1 MKKKSSPN
9 SSNQLNLQMA
19 EIIVENQICET
30 CGADVRPQALFCYN
44 CGGAVGVQIEKTEN
58 KTESKNGNNKSGDV
72 LLKNNFKE
80 EIKEETAEKPANSES
95 NGDVR
100 KIEVTAETIKKDK
113 KADVFEEA
121 KLKSAASL
129 RRKAKSIQPKEIEII
144 WEEPEKISGLWL
156 TLIVLLLSAFAAAV
170 VFLAISLK

>member
-1 MKKKSSPN
+1 
-9 SSNQLNLQMA
+9 MA

-129 RRKAKSIQPKEIEII
+129 RRKAKSIQPKEIEIV
-144 WEEPEKISGLWL
+144 WEEPERISGLRL
-156 TLIVLLLSAFAAAV
+156 TLIVLLLTAFAAAV

>member
-1 MKKKSSPN
+1 
-9 SSNQLNLQMA
+9 MA

-129 RRKAKSIQPKEIEII
+129 RRKAKSIQPKEIEIV
-144 WEEPEKISGLWL
+144 WEEPERISGLRL

>member
-1 MKKKSSPN
+1 
-9 SSNQLNLQMA
+9 MA

-44 CGGAVGVQIEKTEN
+44 CGGADGVQIEKTEN

-129 RRKAKSIQPKEIEII
+129 RRKAKSIQPKEIEIV
-144 WEEPEKISGLWL
+144 WEEPERISGLRL
-156 TLIVLLLSAFAAAV
+156 TLIVLLLSAFAAGV